1 LFKININSQKI
12 LNNTIAYGAPYFSDI
27 TTVSTSLDGRFVA
40 TGTYT
45 GSGRDMQHLINASLH
60 IFDASN
66 LSLLAA
72 PLDGPMDGAIPKDG
86 AIYGLD
92 FSSDGKYLIAGHL
105 DEDNSSVH
113 IFDTKSLKLIDTAH
127 SSGGVRALAVQRH
140 GNLFAVASASHIIV
154 FELKE

>member
-1 LFKININSQKI
+1 
-12 LNNTIAYGAPYFSDI
+12 
-27 TTVSTSLDGRFVA
+27 
-40 TGTYT
+40 
-45 GSGRDMQHLINASLH
+45 
-60 IFDASN
+60 
-66 LSLLAA
+66 
-72 PLDGPMDGAIPKDG
+72 MDGAIPKDG